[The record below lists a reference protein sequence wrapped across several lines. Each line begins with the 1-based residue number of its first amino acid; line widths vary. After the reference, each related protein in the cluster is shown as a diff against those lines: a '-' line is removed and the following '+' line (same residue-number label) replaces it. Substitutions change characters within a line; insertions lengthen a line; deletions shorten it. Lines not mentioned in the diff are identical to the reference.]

1 MPHPMRFWT
10 LAVPGVLLLGG
21 AVVAPFAIGTSS
33 TLAAVQEE
41 PNKPPDEDPAS
52 PPEFFWQRSDPS
64 LIHDEPMKVVV
75 PKGLPPLTPKVVVP
89 AHNPITKGKYE
100 LGRQLY
106 FDPRLS
112 GNGEVSCATCH
123 NPDKGWSDGGKVST
137 GIHGQTGNRSAPTVF
152 NTAYGKSMFW
162 DGRSPSLEG
171 QAQGPIINPI
181 EMGMP
186 KHENVV
192 RRIREIPGYQKQFA
206 NVFGTKPT
214 LDGIAKA
221 IATFERVAALSGN
234 SKFDKYA
241 AGENDA
247 LSLSEKRGMVLF
259 GLRLNADDET
269 ETGVE
274 LQKAKCTLC
283 HVGANFTDEQYHNL
297 GVGWDEKAQKFKDPG
312 RWAPEPIGQKTD
324 ASFGAFKTP
333 TVRNA
338 ALTAPYMHDGSMA
351 TLEEVVEHYN
361 KGGTPNP
368 SLDVD
373 MKPLKLTPQESADLV
388 AFMKALTGE
397 HKSTAEL
404 LPKLPP
410 DPDGKIPDPRAALN
424 TPKKKILKAG
434 PHEVPA
440 S

>member
-1 MPHPMRFWT
+1 MQPLKRLWT
-10 LAVPGVLLLGG
+10 LTVPGLLLLSG
-21 AVVAPFAIGTSS
+21 AVVVERAINASP
-33 TLAAVQEE
+33 LVAMVQDE
-41 PNKPPDEDPAS
+41 PNKPADEDPAS

-64 LIHDEPMKVVV
+64 LIQDEPLTVVV

-89 AHNPITKGKYE
+89 AHNPLTKGKYE

-123 NPDKGWSDGGKVST
+123 NPDKGWADGGKVST

-171 QAQGPIINPI
+171 QAQGPIVNPI

-192 RRIREIPGYQKQFA
+192 RKIREIPGYNEQFEK
-206 NVFGTKPT
+206 VFGTKPT

-234 SKFDKYA
+234 SKFDKYNG
-241 AGENDA
+241 GENDA
-247 LSLSEKRGMVLF
+247 LSESEKRGMVLF
-259 GLRLNADDET
+259 GLRLNADDEFAP
-269 ETGVE
+269 GVE
-274 LQKAKCTLC
+274 LQKGKCTLC
-283 HVGANFTDEQYHNL
+283 HVGANFTNEQYHNL
-297 GVGWDEKAQKFKDPG
+297 GIGWNEEKQKFDDPG
-312 RWAPEPIGQKTD
+312 RWAPEPIGHKSD
-324 ASFGAFKTP
+324 ASLGAFKTP

-338 ALTAPYMHDGSMA
+338 ALTGPYMHDGSLK
-351 TLEEVVEHYN
+351 TLEDVVEHYN

-373 MKPLKLTPQESADLV
+373 MKPLKLTPQESADIV

-397 HKSTAEL
+397 VKTTAEL
-404 LPKLPP
+404 LPTLPP
-410 DPDGKIPDPRAALN
+410 DADGKVPDPRAALS
-424 TPKKKILKAG
+424 TPKKKAAQAE
-434 PHEVPA
+434 PHA
-440 S
+440 AR